1 MTSIEVLVTSWS
13 VTLSIFTSLLSVKVL
28 SMVIYVMKKI
38 HKQPYPITQSALAY
52 SKLTTETLEQVVKYV
67 QRKQ

>member
-1 MTSIEVLVTSWS
+1 MTSIEVLHFIA
-13 VTLSIFTSLLSVKVL
+13 LFKVL

-67 QRKQ
+67 QS